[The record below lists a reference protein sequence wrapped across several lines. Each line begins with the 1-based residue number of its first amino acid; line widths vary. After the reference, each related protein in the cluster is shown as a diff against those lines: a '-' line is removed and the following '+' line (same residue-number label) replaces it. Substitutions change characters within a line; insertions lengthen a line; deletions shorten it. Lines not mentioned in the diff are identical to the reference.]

1 MIRTQ
6 SNSPV
11 HRCYIDVGRRC
22 VLLVMLMSI
31 AAGMAVIGTNSSGI
45 AGGGRY
51 EIILERLARIT
62 VHVINSHVL
71 LDIISGRIKIGQKGR
86 LEWVTLMG

>member
-1 MIRTQ
+1 MIRTE

-11 HRCYIDVGRRC
+11 HRCYVDVGRRC
-22 VLLVMLMSI
+22 VFLVMMMSI
-31 AAGMAVIGTNSSGI
+31 AAGMAVIGTNSSGV
-45 AGGGRY
+45 GRY

-71 LDIISGRIKIGQKGR
+71 LDLISGRIKIGQKGR

>member
-1 MIRTQ
+1 MMR
-6 SNSPV
+6 
-11 HRCYIDVGRRC
+11 
-22 VLLVMLMSI
+22 SI
-31 AAGMAVIGTNSSGI
+31 AAGMAVIGTNSSGGSGI

-71 LDIISGRIKIGQKGR
+71 LDLISGRIKIGQKGR